1 MGAMNKTLIGFGFV
15 VAALGVW
22 GLGGC
27 GKKEASCDAVFEHV
41 RDLAPAE
48 MRDLIDAGKDG
59 ALKKCD
65 TLSVEQRKCILA
77 ADDLAEVSACKKK

>member
-1 MGAMNKTLIGFGFV
+1 MGAMNKTLIGLGFV

-27 GKKEASCDAVFEHV
+27 GKKAASCDAVFEHV

-48 MRDLIDAGKDG
+48 MRDLIDGSKDG
-59 ALKKCD
+59 ALEKCEA
-65 TLSVEQRKCILA
+65 LSAEQRKCILA